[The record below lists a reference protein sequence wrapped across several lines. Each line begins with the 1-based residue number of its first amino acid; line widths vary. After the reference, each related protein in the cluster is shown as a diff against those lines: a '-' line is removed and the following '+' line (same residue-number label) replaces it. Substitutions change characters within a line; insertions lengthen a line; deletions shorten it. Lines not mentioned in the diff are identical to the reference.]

1 MTLGRIKTVL
11 IKRITRKLVKEHRQ
25 DFKTDFEANKQLVGK
40 YASIPSNKLRNI
52 IAGYVT
58 RMIKSKQE
66 VKEI

>member
-1 MTLGRIKTVL
+1 LGRIKTVL
-11 IKRITRKLVKEHRQ
+11 IKRITRELVKEHRE

-58 RMIKSKQE
+58 RILKSKQE
-66 VKEI
+66 ITKI

>member
-1 MTLGRIKTVL
+1 LGRIKTVL

>member
-1 MTLGRIKTVL
+1 MGRIKTVL

>member
-1 MTLGRIKTVL
+1 MGRIKTVL
-11 IKRITRKLVKEHRQ
+11 IKRITRELVKEHRE

-58 RMIKSKQE
+58 RILKSKQE
-66 VKEI
+66 ITKI